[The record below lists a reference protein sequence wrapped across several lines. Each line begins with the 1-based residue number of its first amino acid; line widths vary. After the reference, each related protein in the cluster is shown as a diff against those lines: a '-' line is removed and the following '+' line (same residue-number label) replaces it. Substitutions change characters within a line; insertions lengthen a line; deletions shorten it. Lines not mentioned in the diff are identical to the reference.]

1 MNRFSAVPMIALAI
15 AVLPGSAFAQAGSSA
30 DREAVRLAALDYVE
44 GIYNVQPE
52 RIERSVHTTLV
63 KRGFYMKAAGA
74 PYVEMPMTYEQL
86 VKLAASWNKEGKRDT
101 SIKEVVVLEVLDQ
114 TAVAKVRAFWGIDYM
129 LLGKYDGRWK
139 IVQILWQ
146 SHPPKGTTTQ

>member
-1 MNRFSAVPMIALAI
+1 MPRVSA
-15 AVLPGSAFAQAGSSA
+15 A
-30 DREAVRLAALDYVE
+30 DKEAVRLAALDYLE
-44 GIYNVQPE
+44 AIYNVQPE

-63 KRGFYMKAAGA
+63 KRGFYKKDAST

-86 VKLAASWNKEGKRDT
+86 VKLAGNWNKDGKRDT
-101 SIKEVVVLEVLDQ
+101 SIKEVAVLDVLDQ
-114 TAVAKVRAFWGIDYM
+114 TAIAKVTASWGIDHM

-146 SHPPKGTTTQ
+146 SHPPKATTSSSR